1 MTRFSTRESLRPSN
15 DDSSDQSGTQLA
27 AGAAYP
33 GHRTGPIP
41 RSRSHNDPR
50 LDPAIRAVAAVGSW
64 VIGAVHLLEFDDQLR
79 GALWLA
85 IGFMLLTVSGPLAAL
100 QLPRAVTNPGL
111 QGR

>member
-1 MTRFSTRESLRPSN
+1 
-15 DDSSDQSGTQLA
+15 
-27 AGAAYP
+27 
-33 GHRTGPIP
+33 
-41 RSRSHNDPR
+41 
-50 LDPAIRAVAAVGSW
+50 